1 MRLAVSQYLA
11 RLPDRPTNTFSGD
24 APLGDTSLTA
34 GTSIQRMACPTGVK
48 EGLWAESESGVRSN
62 GRMGGVNGKAVKKG
76 GASRGMGGLSIPS
89 QTERANRNEQKGAV
103 RRNDEQ
109 ERHTHGSTTFPF
121 IDPVVRGGG
130 DDPWRCV
137 VTQIGHT
144 G

>member
-62 GRMGGVNGKAVKKG
+62 GRMGGVNGKAVKKAESAG
-76 GASRGMGGLSIPS
+76 GVRRRMGGLSIPDTKMSRTS
-89 QTERANRNEQKGAV
+89 Q
-103 RRNDEQ
+103 Q
-109 ERHTHGSTTFPF
+109 E
-121 IDPVVRGGG
+121 
-130 DDPWRCV
+130 
-137 VTQIGHT
+137 
-144 G
+144 